1 MFKKLL
7 ACILLF
13 AHLNTSMFIPQ
24 MDEEVDVYDSAGNQ
38 VDDINTL
45 IEYID
50 QDVLGHSDNTPED
63 EDDDTGR
70 PLHVIKI
77 VDYSYHPF
85 FEEAQTKDSIK
96 EEPAIVFTGYI
107 EHKPTAGFTNI
118 LIPPPKQVNA

>member
-1 MFKKLL
+1 MLRKIL
-7 ACILLF
+7 AYLLLF

-45 IEYID
+45 IEFID
-50 QDVLGHSDNTPED
+50 QDILGHKDSSPED

-77 VDYSYHPF
+77 VDYTYHPF
-85 FEEAQTKDSIK
+85 FEEAQTKVSIK
-96 EEPAIVFTGYI
+96 EEPEIVFTGYVDD
-107 EHKPTAGFTNI
+107 KPTAGFTNI
-118 LIPPPKQVNA
+118 LLPPPKQVKG

>member
-1 MFKKLL
+1 MLRKIL
-7 ACILLF
+7 AFILLF

-50 QDVLGHSDNTPED
+50 QDVLGHNDNSPED
-63 EDDDTGR
+63 EDDDPAR

-77 VDYSYHPF
+77 VDYSFHPF
-85 FEEAQTKDSIK
+85 FEEAQKKESTKK
-96 EEPAIVFTGYI
+96 EPAI
-107 EHKPTAGFTNI
+107 
-118 LIPPPKQVNA
+118 